1 MRDGVWMIACAL
13 GAAMTLAA
21 GCGAPSRL
29 FRGDEVARG
38 QRLFTRHGCN
48 GCHTVGVVGTPL
60 GPDLTG
66 IGQRHSRAYFERWL
80 RDPAAQKPTA
90 HMPRLA
96 LPSGD
101 IGPLAAYLA
110 SLR

>member
-1 MRDGVWMIACAL
+1 MADRGRTIGWVL
-13 GAAMTLAA
+13 AAGMALAA
-21 GCGAPSRL
+21 GCGAGTRL

-38 QRLFTRHGCN
+38 QRLFTGHGCN

-66 IGQRHSRAYFERWL
+66 IGQRRSREYFERWL
-80 RDPAAQKPTA
+80 RDPASQQPTA

-96 LPSGD
+96 IPPGD
-101 IGPLAAYLA
+101 VRPLAAYLA